1 MEYSP
6 SCTPALSKAMRT
18 LVIFLIMLLV
28 AHPLGAEERKIF
40 IRGDGRAPCSAWLNV
55 RSQSHPD
62 RLLVH
67 QWVLGYITSYNVNN
81 LSTSADVA
89 NAIDAGALFE
99 SIDTWCREHPTDSV
113 EKALAVLI
121 ETWKTKFGT
130 R

>member
-1 MEYSP
+1 
-6 SCTPALSKAMRT
+6 MRT
-18 LVIFLIMLLV
+18 FVIFLVILLV

-89 NAIDAGALFE
+89 NAIDAGALFD
-99 SIDTWCREHPTDSV
+99 SINKCCRGTPTDSV
-113 EKALAVLI
+113 ERALAVLS